1 MTRFFAHD
9 AVARARQELGLTQEQ
24 AARALGVDVRTW
36 RRYESGEV
44 NDPARGFEVR
54 NASRRKLLGR
64 IAKEFGIE
72 ECDLLIERSEAPTEE
87 TRAEPSGHVLQPARH
102 FVGREA
108 ELAGLAAHL
117 ANERVRV
124 IAVVAPGGTGK
135 TALVRELVRTTPPA
149 LVWSFYESPDADAF
163 LTALKV
169 PRGLVVL
176 DGVEA
181 VQSEGASGRARGEI
195 ESPAL
200 RRWLRRVADGQEP
213 TRALVTSRFALVDL
227 AAWEGTSVATLALGP
242 LDARALRALFDRHGV
257 RVRDATVTEALART
271 GGHALSLDVMGAFV
285 GRFLDGDASR
295 LGAFDADV
303 AVEDDPQARRLA
315 RLLRAYA
322 EKLPAADRDL
332 LARLAAY
339 PRGASIEALTGLA
352 HAGETLAGALAG
364 ETRATLTRRLV
375 RLADAGIVFA
385 QRGSGRYAAHP
396 FVRDVFRALG
406 PERAVHDQ
414 ARGEILASLTRRPG
428 ALSEDRAACDQLAEL
443 IEHTLGA
450 GLTEEAASLYLRGLG
465 GFAQLGMVR
474 AEFAFLLRLLGA
486 FSPERHPA
494 ALPPELTRATRLALT
509 YDWALS
515 ATALGELGLAEA
527 ALRTHEEVAR
537 EAGAAGRL
545 LVLARARAYLF
556 RLAGRFDEALAEA
569 HESIERAKGFESPE
583 DEARG
588 YALEGAILHA
598 RGDLD
603 ASLAAF
609 ARARE
614 LGDLPTARRGLW
626 EAALRLERG
635 ELDTARALA
644 LAVRGDMIARKWRVH
659 AAEADALAGEV
670 SVAQG
675 ELLGAE
681 CHFERAHAVAEPSGD
696 VELGVRVAALE
707 HRLAKR
713 SGDEGRA
720 LKALAAGRERI
731 AAHRALGLT
740 RLFAEKIS
748 G

>member
-24 AARALGVDVRTW
+24 AALALGVDVRTW

-64 IAKEFGIE
+64 IAKEFGLE
-72 ECDLLIERSEAPTEE
+72 EGDLLVELAEAPTEE
-87 TRAEPSGHVLQPARH
+87 TPVETSGHVLQPARH

-108 ELAGLAAHL
+108 ELAGLTAHL
-117 ANERVRV
+117 ANEHVRL

-135 TALVRELVRTTPPA
+135 TALVRELARTTPPA
-149 LVWSFYESPDADAF
+149 LIWSFYENPDADEF
-163 LTALKV
+163 LTALKGL
-169 PRGLVVL
+169 RGLVVL

-181 VQSEGASGRARGEI
+181 VQSEGASGRARGEL

-200 RRWLRRVADGQEP
+200 RRWMRRVADGQEP
-213 TRALVTSRFALVDL
+213 VRALVTSRFTLVDL
-227 AAWEGTSVATLALGP
+227 TAWEGTSVATLVLGP
-242 LDARALRALFDRHGV
+242 LDARAVKALFHRHGV
-257 RVRDATVTEALART
+257 RAQDATVTEMLART

-295 LGAFDADV
+295 LGAFDAD
-303 AVEDDPQARRLA
+303 AAAEDDPQARRLA
-315 RLLRAYA
+315 GLLRAYA
-322 EKLPAADRDL
+322 DELPAADRDL

-339 PRGASIEALTGLA
+339 PRGASIEALTGIA
-352 HAGETLAGALAG
+352 KAGAALAGALAG
-364 ETRATLTRRLV
+364 ETRTTLTRRLV

-385 QRGSGRYAAHP
+385 QRGSGRYSAHP

-406 PERAVHDQ
+406 PERALHDR
-414 ARGEILASLTRRPG
+414 ARAEILASLTQRPG
-428 ALSEDRAACDQLAEL
+428 ALSDDRATYDQLAEL

-450 GLTEEAASLYLRGLG
+450 GMPEEAAALYLRALG
-465 GFAQLGMVR
+465 GFAQFGMVR
-474 AEFAFLLRLLGA
+474 AEFAFLLRLLGS

-494 ALPPELTRATRLALT
+494 ALPAELTRATRLALT
-509 YDWALS
+509 YDWALC

-527 ALRTHEEVAR
+527 ALRTHEEIAR
-537 EAGAAGRL
+537 EAEATGRL

-556 RLAGRFDEALAEA
+556 RLAGRFDEALARA
-569 HESIERAKGFESPE
+569 HESIERAKVFESPA

-588 YALEGAILHA
+588 YALEGTILHA

-609 ARARE
+609 TRARE
-614 LGDLPTARRGLW
+614 LGDQPTARRGLW
-626 EAALRLERG
+626 EATLRLDRG
-635 ELDTARALA
+635 ELDVARALT
-644 LAVRGDMIARKWRVH
+644 LAVREDMIARRWRVH

-670 SVAQG
+670 CVACG
-675 ELLGAE
+675 DLLGAE
-681 CHFERAHAVAEPSGD
+681 YHFERAREVAESSGD
-696 VELGVRVAALE
+696 VELGVRVSALE
-707 HRLAKR
+707 HRLARR
-713 SGDEGRA
+713 SGEDERAERA
-720 LKALAAGRERI
+720 LRAGRERI
-731 AAHRALGLT
+731 AAHRALGLAG
-740 RLFAEKIS
+740 LFEEKIP